1 MINNTFLY
9 YFAPCHL
16 GAGLVCGAQQRSDPL
31 RLYRAILPAH
41 TLEVL
46 ETPPVGLLA
55 EKISAVSASAWCPP
69 PPGPRAPAPPASCP
83 TGTPSGRP
91 ACSPEH
97 PPPRARILHR
107 RPPPAQKHDKPEYPN
122 ESPASCSRPKDGVQS
137 QQRSV
142 EKPTRL
148 SRYYYLDLDCQLEH
162 KGLGHAPGPRRSARG
177 PGRTG
182 RAPLRTGP

>member
-1 MINNTFLY
+1 MINNTFMY
-9 YFAPCHL
+9 YFASCHL
-16 GAGLVCGAQQRSDPL
+16 APALSAVLSSAVILCVFAGLSCL
-31 RLYRAILPAH
+31 H

-46 ETPPVGLLA
+46 EPPPVGLLA
-55 EKISAVSASAWCPP
+55 EKISAVSAWAWCPP

-97 PPPRARILHR
+97 RPPRARILHR
-107 RPPPAQKHDKPEYPN
+107 RPPPAQKHDKLEYPN

-137 QQRSV
+137 QQRSF

-148 SRYYYLDLDCQLEH
+148 SRDYHLDLDCQLEH
-162 KGLGHAPGPRRSARG
+162 KGLGHAPGPRR
-177 PGRTG
+177 
-182 RAPLRTGP
+182 